1 MLLQFGN
8 KVAVCCGC
16 LDGPM
21 PHESGVER
29 RLVLLQELETPAQL
43 DELALAI
50 KASSLMLSR
59 VRSRGQEMRRAM
71 GAARVG
77 SLCVQGPA
85 D

>member
-1 MLLQFGN
+1 
-8 KVAVCCGC
+8 
-16 LDGPM
+16 M
-21 PHESGVER
+21 PHEFRVER

-71 GAARVG
+71 GAARVAC
-77 SLCVQGPA
+77 LCVQGPA